1 VKKQQQQIK
10 KARPRGRPWPKGH
23 SGNPA
28 GRPRGSLNKVT
39 LAVQEGIR
47 RAEEKLARPLLLNL
61 NLPYGAWDGFYEQH
75 GQIFRKDNLQLR
87 KPDAVVLPQLE
98 MLDIRKRRQEIKWK
112 KKQYYI
118 QNGWCYDRGTLLA
131 VKI

>member
-1 VKKQQQQIK
+1 VEKQQQQIQ

-47 RAEEKLARPLLLNL
+47 RVEVELAKPVMLDLD
-61 NLPYGAWDGFYEQH
+61 LPYGVWGGFYEQH

-87 KPDAVVLPQLE
+87 NPDAVVLPQLQ
-98 MLDIRKRRQEIKWK
+98 MLDIRTRRQEILWK
-112 KKQYYI
+112 KRDYYI
-118 QNGWCYDRGTLLA
+118 QNGWLYDRATWMA